1 LWRGQWP
8 AGPESRE
15 LARQLR
21 AETGT
26 PVGVH
31 IALYDMNDVRGAR
44 RADATG
50 KTQRGDAAAVRAL
63 LSQG

>member
-1 LWRGQWP
+1 
-8 AGPESRE
+8 
-15 LARQLR
+15 
-21 AETGT
+21 
-26 PVGVH
+26 
-31 IALYDMNDVRGAR
+31 MNDVRGAR